1 MRAAIAFFSI
11 IAMALSAGCQS
22 PGAFEGPRPS
32 AEGSSTREATSNQ
45 AGYSIYVASNGWH
58 TSIVLARSDLP
69 AGAIPEA
76 DDFPGAAYLEFS
88 WGDARYFPAPE
99 KGLGMIMS
107 ALLTPTPA
115 VLHLAGLPA
124 HPRSV
129 FPTAEVVELKLT
141 AEGFSTLVAYLNQTF
156 ARDNAAPSTQG
167 LYRFSRFYPATG
179 SFHLFNTCNTWTAR
193 GLATAGVPVTV
204 TGTLQAED
212 LMAQLR

>member
-1 MRAAIAFFSI
+1 MRAAIAFSAI
-11 IAMALSAGCQS
+11 IALALSAGCQS
-22 PGAFEGPRPS
+22 PGAPEGTRPS
-32 AEGSSTREATSNQ
+32 AEGSSNKDLGLNQ

-99 KGLGMIMS
+99 KDLGMIMS

-124 HPRSV
+124 HPGQV
-129 FPTAEVVELKLT
+129 FPTAEVVELNLT
-141 AEGFSTLVAYLNQTF
+141 SEGFGALVAYLNETF
-156 ARDNAAPSTQG
+156 ARSSAQPSAQG

-179 SFHLFNTCNTWTAR
+179 NFHLFNTCNTWIAR
-193 GLATAGVPVTV
+193 GLAAAGLPVTV
-204 TGTLQAED
+204 SGTLQAEE

>member
-1 MRAAIAFFSI
+1 MRAAIAFSAI
-11 IAMALSAGCQS
+11 IALALTAGCQS
-22 PGAFEGPRPS
+22 PGALEGQRAS
-32 AEGSSTREATSNQ
+32 AEGSSNEGPGSNQ

-76 DDFPGAAYLEFS
+76 DDFPGATYLEFS

-99 KGLGMIMS
+99 KGLGLTMR

-124 HPRSV
+124 HPKNV

-141 AEGFSTLVAYLNQTF
+141 AEGFSTLVAYLDQTF
-156 ARDNAAPSTQG
+156 ARDNAEPSTQG

-193 GLATAGVPVTV
+193 GLADAGLPVTV